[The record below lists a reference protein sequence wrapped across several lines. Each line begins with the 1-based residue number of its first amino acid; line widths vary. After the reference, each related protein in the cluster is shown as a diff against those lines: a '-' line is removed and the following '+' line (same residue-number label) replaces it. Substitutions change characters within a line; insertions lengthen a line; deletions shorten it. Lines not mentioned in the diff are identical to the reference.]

1 MRMTKRRPESVGQ
14 MLIKEFIE
22 PMGIS
27 INDLADAM
35 GVHRNTLSR
44 IVHER
49 GKLTVSVAVKLA
61 AALGTS
67 PDFWLNI
74 QHATEI
80 WDVQHHV
87 FERESANVMPL
98 ATVV

>member
-87 FERESANVMPL
+87 FGRESANVMPL
-98 ATVV
+98 ATGV